1 MNIKIITL
9 LSVAGILAYGCGGKG
24 SASSSEKQEPTTPVT
39 VTTPEIE
46 SMQDEITLNA
56 TSVYILKTDITAS
69 INGYIIKSGIQLGDK
84 VRKGEVLI
92 QLQTKE
98 ARSLGNEV
106 NKLDPSFHFTGT
118 NNIICPTNGY
128 VVMSNHQLGDYV
140 QEGDILATI
149 SANKS
154 FGFVL
159 NLPYELNGILNDN
172 KEISITLPD
181 GKKLTGVL
189 DKVMP
194 ELDSVSQTQRVF
206 FKIKQPENL
215 PENLVAKA
223 VLVKSKI
230 ERAITLPKQAILSDE
245 NQSAFWVMKLINNT
259 TAVRVNIK
267 KGIEKDNRVQI
278 TEPLFTEKDRIIST
292 GNYGLADTAKVSIQ
306 KTNTQVQ

>member
-9 LSVAGILAYGCGGKG
+9 ISVAGILAYSCGGKG
-24 SASSSEKQEPTTPVT
+24 TASSSESQEPTTPVT

-46 SMQDEITLNA
+46 TMQDEITLNA

-84 VRKGEVLI
+84 VTKGKVLI

-98 ARSLGNEV
+98 ARSLGNEM

-128 VVMSNHQLGDYV
+128 VIMSNHQLGDYV
-140 QEGDILATI
+140 QEGDVLATI
-149 SANKS
+149 SANNS

-172 KEISITLPD
+172 KEISIILPD

-194 ELDSVSQTQRVF
+194 ELDSLSQTQRVF

-215 PENLVAKA
+215 PENLVAQA

-230 ERAITLPKQAILSDE
+230 ERAVTLPKQAILSDE
-245 NQSAFWVMKLINNT
+245 NQSVFWVMKMINSNT
-259 TAVRVNIK
+259 AIRVDIK
-267 KGIEKDNRVQI
+267 KGIEKNDRVQI
-278 TEPLFTEKDRIIST
+278 IKPLFTERDRIITT
-292 GNYGLADTAKVSIQ
+292 GNYGLADTAKVSVQ
-306 KTNTQVQ
+306 KTNIQVQ